1 MKNLIK
7 NKLLK
12 PILRIIEKTFGVK
25 IHRTG
30 NNEVLTR
37 RAHIPHT
44 KVFPNATYSPWEND
58 EEFEKVYNVAKD
70 YTLVDKYRMYELF
83 QLATQAARVDG
94 VFLEVGVWRG
104 GSSALIQAAIDN
116 TNIDKKFYIA
126 DTFQGVVKTGSEK
139 DTHYQGGEHADT
151 DVDFVKNL
159 FSKINKTLPEI
170 LIGIFPDDH
179 NSLDVEKL
187 AFVHS
192 DVDAYQ
198 STKDIIEW
206 CLPRMSQGGVIIF
219 DDYGFRRC
227 EGVTEYVNELMKID
241 SINQNYHFIHNL
253 NGHAILIRN

>member
-1 MKNLIK
+1 MIK

-12 PILRIIEKTFGVK
+12 PVKQIIEKTFG
-25 IHRTG
+25 IEISRTG
-30 NNEVLTR
+30 NTKVLTR

-44 KVFPNATYSPWEND
+44 KVSPIATYSPWEND
-58 EEFEKVYNVAKD
+58 KEFEQVYNVAKD
-70 YTLVDKYRMYELF
+70 YTLVDKYRIYELF
-83 QLATQAARVDG
+83 QLATQAAKVDG

-104 GSSALIQAAIDN
+104 GSSALIQAAIDS
-116 TNIDKKFYIA
+116 TSVDKQFYIA
-126 DTFQGVVKTGSEK
+126 DTFQGVVKAGSEK
-139 DTHYQGGEHADT
+139 DTIYQGGEHADT
-151 DVDFVKNL
+151 DVEFVKNL
-159 FSKINKTLPEI
+159 FSKINKKLPEI

-179 NSLDVEKL
+179 NSLGIEKL

-206 CLPRMSQGGVIIF
+206 CLPRMSQGGVIVF
-219 DDYGFRRC
+219 DDYGFRGC

-241 SINQNYHFIHNL
+241 SVSQNYHFIHNL